1 MGMQEYEEGL
11 ALIEDE
17 LDGSDFESQPEER
30 VDRAEAALGVRF
42 PPTYR
47 RFLKELGSGGL
58 GSEEIYGLVNDD
70 FDSAR
75 PPQAVGT
82 TLEMRRDGYIPDD
95 VVVIYGLGD
104 GTYYGLQTSSV
115 GPDGEC
121 PVVGFVPGAQAAG
134 EELEVVH
141 PDFGHFFL
149 DTMRF
154 EVG

>member
-17 LDGSDFESQPEER
+17 LEDADFEAQPEDR
-30 VDRAEAALGVRF
+30 VARAEEALGVRF

-47 RFLKELGSGGL
+47 RFLLELGSGGI

-70 FDSAR
+70 FDDAR
-75 PPQAVGT
+75 PPQAIGR
-82 TLEMRRDGYIPDD
+82 TLEMRREGWIPDD

-104 GTYYGLQTSSV
+104 GTYYGLRTSQA
-115 GPDGEC
+115 GPDGES
-121 PVVGFVPGAQAAG
+121 PVVAFVPGDESG
-134 EELEVVH
+134 ELEVVH